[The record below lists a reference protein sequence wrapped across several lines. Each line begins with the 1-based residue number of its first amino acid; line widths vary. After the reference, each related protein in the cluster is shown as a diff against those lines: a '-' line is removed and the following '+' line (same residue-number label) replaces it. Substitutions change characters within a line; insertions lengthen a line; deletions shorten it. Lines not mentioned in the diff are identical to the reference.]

1 MRLTDRVRPDAPT
14 ARRRVRALL
23 GAGLASVAAALLVP
37 ALAVGA
43 DDDLS
48 TLAERLI
55 ELRGEV
61 EALNDNIESQQQ
73 EHRNRMSSLTQRR
86 AELDAQI
93 QRQDLEVKKLQK
105 EIDELR
111 AESTGLSEEIA
122 TLEPLVK
129 DASNRLEARVRA
141 SLPYMTDERTA
152 DLAEVL
158 RKMEAEEIT
167 AARALNN
174 IWTFFE
180 DELRLARESEMFRQT
195 IEVDGKEQLAD
206 VVRLGMVM
214 LFFRTGDEQ
223 FGYAVRKGD
232 SWVYETASGSD
243 RSRIEELF
251 AAFEK
256 QVRTGFFVVPNAL
269 PGGQ

>member
-1 MRLTDRVRPDAPT
+1 MRT
-14 ARRRVRALL
+14 LL
-23 GAGLASVAAALLVP
+23 GAGLGLVAASLLAP

-43 DDDLS
+43 DDPLS

-61 EALNDNIESQQQ
+61 ESLNDDIEQQQQ

-93 QRQDLEVKKLQK
+93 QRQDLEIKKLRK
-105 EIDELR
+105 EIDTLR

-122 TLEPLVK
+122 TLEPAVTE
-129 DASNRLEARVRA
+129 ASARLEAQVRS
-141 SLPYMTDERTA
+141 SLPYMTEERVA
-152 DLAEVL
+152 DLTAVL
-158 RKMEAEEIT
+158 RKMDAEEIT
-167 AARALNN
+167 AGRALNN
-174 IWTFFE
+174 LWTFFE

-195 IEVDGKEQLAD
+195 ILVDGEEQLAD

-214 LFFRTGDEQ
+214 LFFRTGDERY
-223 FGYAVRKGD
+223 GYAVRDGERWRYAI
-232 SWVYETASGSD
+232 SSGSD

-256 QVRTGFFVVPNAL
+256 QV
-269 PGGQ
+269 